1 MEQNLQIRR
10 CEINEEQQL
19 LDLEI
24 AGVLPYP
31 IHGERFRISAVFSD
45 GLIDRYFPMIAQGTV
60 CEDGSTQF
68 HAAVNIHL
76 DTVFFEYHPENPDD
90 IILLQFCTCT
100 PDHKWMIL
108 DTDMTLHADLFQ
120 SHTKS
125 MAGKEFGSLVYSGYR
140 FVKYLIYTILLP
152 VWLLS
157 GYLAWKGHGHLHP
170 AARGRQGKGAIFYHA
185 HGIVLE
191 HTGHGYS
198 IRELKTNYF
207 RRQYEKCCK
216 RYPRTEGILF
226 LSERQVEEGGN
237 LDLIRRALAERR
249 QQKEVQNL
257 MRSESAESAQQ
268 ERAESQNRM
277 RSESVES
284 VQQERKVNQHQMRSE
299 RLGQEQGEE
308 AASVGAL
315 REFLV
320 TRPVQ
325 KLSWKE
331 LRHLADLVAASRLII
346 LEDFYPQLHALSIR
360 PETRILQ
367 MWHACGAFKLF
378 GLSDL
383 GISVHLK
390 QDTRN
395 HRSYHA
401 ALASGEGIV
410 PFYSEAFG
418 IPSSHI
424 YPVGV
429 PRTDCFF
436 QEEAVRRKKQELY
449 QRYPFLQGKRVL
461 LFAPTFRGSGNQNA
475 YYPFERFPLH
485 QILKELPEDVMLIV
499 KNHPFVHGKLEI
511 AESDRHRILDLT
523 GIENINDLLLIT
535 DVLVTDYSS
544 VIFEAAIL
552 QIPMLFY
559 VFDLE
564 EYIQSRDLYFD
575 FAGFAPGQIVRE
587 WPDLIQAVQNTLES
601 TEHYGSEAFREFFL
615 GAVDGHSTERVLQLV
630 QQLYQDVY
638 PGSEEGIV
646 GL

>member
-1 MEQNLQIRR
+1 MEQNLQIRQ
-10 CEINEEQQL
+10 CEINEEQQI

-24 AGVLPYP
+24 AGLLPYP

-45 GLIDRYFPMIAQGTV
+45 GQIDRYFPIIAHGTV

-68 HAAVNIHL
+68 HAAVKIHL

-100 PDHKWMIL
+100 PDHRWMTL

-125 MAGKEFGSLVYSGYR
+125 ISGEGFGSLVYSGYR

-157 GYLAWKGHGHLHP
+157 GYLAWKGYGKLHP
-170 AARGRQGKGAIFYHA
+170 AARGKQGKGAIFYHA

-216 RYPRTEGILF
+216 RYPQTEGLLF

-237 LDLIRRALAERR
+237 LDLIRRAMSEWR
-249 QQKEVQNL
+249 QQKEDQDL
-257 MRSESAESAQQ
+257 MRSEPA
-268 ERAESQNRM
+268 
-277 RSESVES
+277 ES
-284 VQQERKVNQHQMRSE
+284 VQQEWEENQNRMRSE
-299 RLGQEQGEE
+299 RLGQEQEE
-308 AASVGAL
+308 VAASVGAL

-449 QRYPFLQGKRVL
+449 QRYPVLQGKRVL

-511 AESDRHRILDLT
+511 AESDRRRILDLT

-564 EYIQSRDLYFD
+564 EYIQRRDLYFD
-575 FAGFAPGQIVRE
+575 FAGFAPGQIVRDL
-587 WPDLIQAVQNTLES
+587 PDLIQAVQNTLES
-601 TEHYGSEAFREFFL
+601 KEHYDSEAFREFFL

-638 PGSEEGIV
+638 PGNDEGIE
-646 GL
+646 GSR